1 MVDMYIVCKFYLYFK
16 LADIPNN
23 NDSFSMTLVHWYVH
37 NKPDHALFHVS
48 DRVMKLLYDLFLI
61 NRRRVI
67 GLCITSLILL
77 ASAIANIR
85 AKIKG

>member
-1 MVDMYIVCKFYLYFK
+1 MVDMYIVCKFSLYFR
-16 LADIPNN
+16 LAAIPNN
-23 NDSFSMTLVHWYVH
+23 DGSLSMMLVHWFVH
-37 NKPDHALFHVS
+37 DKPNHALFHVR
-48 DRVMKLLYDLFLI
+48 DWVMKLLYDLFLI

-67 GLCITSLILL
+67 GLCITSLIPL